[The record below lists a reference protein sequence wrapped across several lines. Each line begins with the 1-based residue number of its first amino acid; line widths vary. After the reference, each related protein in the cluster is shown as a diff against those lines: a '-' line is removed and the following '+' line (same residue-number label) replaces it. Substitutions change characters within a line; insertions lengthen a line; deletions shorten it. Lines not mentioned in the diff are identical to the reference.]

1 MTEQPESS
9 VPPPHGDPAEPLPR
23 TLRALVGHLVHVV
36 EHKLSPGVLASLRRL
51 DLEDP
56 SEPAFWQVMV
66 TWVEPSWTMPR
77 GGLAS
82 RDEAERDWA
91 CVLNAMVLMAGF
103 HQTGRALGTAL
114 AAAGFSEVRLS
125 RLLRASGPG
134 LRTEV
139 RLAARYLGSKAE
151 PSNHAELASLVLGHG
166 DPEDRTRRRIA
177 RNYYRTLNAN
187 RSND

>member
-9 VPPPHGDPAEPLPR
+9 PPPLSTDPVDPPPT
-23 TLRALVGHLVHVV
+23 TLRALVGRLVHVV
-36 EHKLSPGVLASLRRL
+36 EQALSPGVLAALRRL

-56 SEPAFWQVMV
+56 SDPAFWQVMV
-66 TWVEPSWTMPR
+66 ASVEPSWTMPSR
-77 GGLAS
+77 DLATK
-82 RDEAERDWA
+82 DEAERNWA
-91 CVLNAMVLMAGF
+91 CVLNALVLMAGL
-103 HQTGRALGTAL
+103 HQGGRGLGNAL
-114 AAAGFSEVRLS
+114 AAAGFSELRLS
-125 RLLRASGPG
+125 RLLRASGAG

-151 PSNHAELASLVLGHG
+151 PSNHADLATLVLGRG
-166 DPEDRTRRRIA
+166 DPDDRTRRQIA